1 MPDNRGAARVPLN
14 WDTRLSIVKGIARG
28 LAYLHQSLPSLMVP
42 HANLK
47 SSNILFQFHDRNY
60 HPKLTDFGYQPLIPP
75 RKLAEM
81 LAVGKAPEVSQGKK
95 LTHKADVYC
104 FGLIMLEVMTGRIPG
119 EFSSANNDVA
129 DDLSAWVRSAVHSDW
144 STDIL
149 DSEIRVVNEG
159 HEEMLELMEIALKCT
174 SIVPES
180 RPKMS
185 EVLKWIEEIREE
197 TDTKREAEGEDV
209 SIDVSTE

>member
-1 MPDNRGAARVPLN
+1 
-14 WDTRLSIVKGIARG
+14 
-28 LAYLHQSLPSLMVP
+28 
-42 HANLK
+42 
-47 SSNILFQFHDRNY
+47 
-60 HPKLTDFGYQPLIPP
+60 
-75 RKLAEM
+75 
-81 LAVGKAPEVSQGKK
+81 
-95 LTHKADVYC
+95 
-104 FGLIMLEVMTGRIPG
+104 MLEVMTGRIPG